1 MATVVKLNLRS
12 SCNSEDPAAPDGI
25 RHVPAFTEEVD
36 LDDLTPK
43 ARAFAEAIHACPGH
57 QPLDIRLRTGRL
69 KGDSPNF
76 AIRFGDDP
84 VKAAEP
90 EEVVVRNWS
99 PLRADSPMSAVEWLE
114 REIRTVPLDAYP
126 VGPAGGAPVPS
137 MEAGAADRYL
147 TRDTI
152 LEYMREAGHPMDVSA
167 WDTLRGTGH
176 LPEPDRY
183 VCGRPQ
189 WKPDTIDA
197 FLNRPVELWPIS
209 QVAEYLGYSG
219 DSATGSAR
227 KQLHRWGLTPASRA
241 PGRGGESLYAA
252 DQITAA
258 QTHRPGK
265 GRRNAQRSDGRFT
278 SADGQATK

>member
-1 MATVVKLNLRS
+1 MTIVKLNLRS
-12 SCNSEDPAAPDGI
+12 SCNTQDPSAPDGL
-25 RHVPAFTEEVD
+25 RHVPAFSEDVD

-69 KGDSPNF
+69 EGDSPNF
-76 AIRFGDDP
+76 AIRYGDDP
-84 VKAAEP
+84 VRAAEP
-90 EEVVVRNWS
+90 EEVSVRNWS
-99 PLRADSPMSAVEWLE
+99 PLRADSPMSAAEWLE
-114 REIRTVPLDAYP
+114 REIRTIPADAYP
-126 VGPAGGAPVPS
+126 VGPIDGGPVPS
-137 MEAGAADRYL
+137 MEAGAADRVLVRENILSYL
-147 TRDTI
+147 RNH
-152 LEYMREAGHPMDVSA
+152 GCPMAVTE

-189 WKPDTIDA
+189 WRVETVDA
-197 FLNRPVELWPIS
+197 YISRDVDLWTIS

-227 KQLHRWGLTPASRA
+227 KQLHRWGFAAAGRA

-252 DQITAA
+252 DQIIAA
-258 QTHRPGK
+258 HAHRPGK
-265 GRRNAQRSDGRFT
+265 GRRGAARSSGKF
-278 SADGQATK
+278 AAAEQPGF